1 MSQKAN
7 PRKKPKSADANKWKL
22 PEDPKRLKTAIFVR
36 PYLDDYGLD
45 VYEFRVLAH
54 IARRASTEKGCFE
67 KQKNIADFCG
77 INQRK
82 VMQALKTLCQ
92 ANILSV
98 ERTGR
103 SNRYKINE
111 ASKWLHPRE
120 LEKIRKA
127 TKPDKVATPS
137 EAVSNESLHDLI
149 KEFFST
155 ED

>member
-7 PRKKPKSADANKWKL
+7 PRKKPKSGDANKWKL
-22 PEDPKRLKTAIFVR
+22 PQDRKRLKTAIFVR

-54 IARRASTEKGCFE
+54 IARRASTDRGCFE

-103 SNRYKINE
+103 SNIYRINE
-111 ASKWLHPRE
+111 ASEWVHPSQ
-120 LEKIRKA
+120 LEKIRQG

-137 EAVSNESLHDLI
+137 EAVPNENLQDWI
-149 KEFFST
+149 K
-155 ED
+155 